1 MLSYTV
7 KRLIS
12 IVGCFLSLAL
22 TIPSDMIGMQVLLC
36 VCVCVVWGV
45 VWSVPFLGNMYV
57 PPSMSR
63 FLFKAHSLHI
73 GIEPRKRE
81 SFKHRFPLHYLFC
94 VFVVS
99 WFLGM

>member
-1 MLSYTV
+1 MFVFEFGFDNTLGHDRDAGFV
-7 KRLIS
+7 
-12 IVGCFLSLAL
+12 
-22 TIPSDMIGMQVLLC
+22 